1 MLLISP
7 RFDLPRS
14 EIMADSS
21 QANSLQAD
29 LPKVKSPKF
38 VLIVQPIM
46 SQQSVIWQT
55 ALQSQSLSVIC
66 ESPDVDLLHSF
77 NQISEA
83 KAALPDLLIVD
94 TRIQRFNAYMICRWC
109 SQHYPTL
116 KILLVSGAQDE
127 IIPAERAWA
136 IAQGAVD
143 LMPRIPRAQ
152 MMSGATD
159 RLKRVMQILEN
170 PGFDSKALV
179 SALLKLSRGKQ
190 GFSNGNQVNYH
201 DAN

>member
-1 MLLISP
+1 MLSTSRCFEL
-7 RFDLPRS
+7 
-14 EIMADSS
+14 MADAS
-21 QANSLQAD
+21 QADSLQAH
-29 LPKVKSPKF
+29 SSQTQSQKF
-38 VLIVQPIM
+38 VLIVQPIL

-77 NQISEA
+77 NQLKEA
-83 KAALPDLLIVD
+83 DAVLPDLLIID
-94 TRIQRFNAYMICRWC
+94 TRIQRFNAYMVCRWC

-116 KILLVSGAQDE
+116 KILLVNGAQDE
-127 IIPAERAWA
+127 IIASERAWA

-143 LMPRIPRAQ
+143 LLPRIPRAH

-159 RLKRVMQILEN
+159 RLKRVMQLLEQPN
-170 PGFDSKALV
+170 FDSRALV

-190 GFSNGNQVNYH
+190 SSFSNGNPAGYH
-201 DAN
+201 DSN